1 MRLALFTLLVLAAL
15 AGCRGGDSDK
25 PPVHLIQNMMTQE
38 KGRPYRADHSG
49 IFADNR
55 MMRMPVEG
63 TVAIGQLNDDD
74 LFYEGLGPDGG
85 VSLLFPEQLKTDGG
99 VTDLTRK
106 RGEERYQIYCVPC
119 HGALGNGKGLVAI
132 LPPGRGLE
140 VPPAN
145 FLEQRLKDLPAGKLY
160 SAIRN
165 GVNNGNMPS
174 YAAQIPV
181 EDRWAIISYVR
192 KLQGV
197 GDEGGVASVALAVPT
212 VASAEFGGLVYKAK
226 NCVACH
232 SLNGTRIVGPSWKGV
247 YGKTESTSA
256 GDVTVD
262 DAYIKESILTPLA
275 KIVTGYPP
283 AMPPQPLSE
292 IEIES
297 VILFIK
303 AQK

>member
-1 MRLALFTLLVLAAL
+1 MRLALYTLVAALL

-49 IFADNR
+49 IFADGR
-55 MMRMPVEG
+55 MMRTPVEG

-74 LFYEGLGPDGG
+74 LLYEGLGPDGG
-85 VSLLFPEQLKTDGG
+85 VSSLFPEQFKVEGKVVDAVRL
-99 VTDLTRK
+99 
-106 RGEERYQIYCVPC
+106 RGEARYAIYCVPC
-119 HGALGNGKGLVAI
+119 HGEKGDGKGPVA
-132 LPPGRGLE
+132 LRGLE

-145 FLEQRLKDLPAGKLY
+145 FHDQLKKDLYAGKIY
-160 SAIRN
+160 QAIRG

-181 EDRWAIISYVR
+181 EDRWAIVSYVR

-197 GDEGGVASVALAVPT
+197 GDEGGAAALVLGEDPK
-212 VASAEFGGLVYKAK
+212 VASAEYGALVYKAK
-226 NCVACH
+226 ICITCH
-232 SLNGTRIVGPSWKGV
+232 TLDGSKLVGPSWKGI
-247 YGKTESTSA
+247 YGKQEQTS
-256 GDVTVD
+256 GGEVTVD
-262 DAYIKESILTPLA
+262 DAYLKESIVTPLA
-275 KIVTGYPP
+275 KVVTGYPP
-283 AMPPQPLSE
+283 AMPPQELTE
-292 IEIES
+292 IQIQS